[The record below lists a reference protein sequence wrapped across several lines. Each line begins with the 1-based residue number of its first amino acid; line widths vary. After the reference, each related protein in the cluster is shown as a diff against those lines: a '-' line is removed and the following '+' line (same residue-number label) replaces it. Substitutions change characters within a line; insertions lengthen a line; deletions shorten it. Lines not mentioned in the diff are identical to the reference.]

1 MRLYDKRMKKKIY
14 ILTLMFLGILFSSEV
29 SAQEN
34 ESSVQEVNVDDL
46 GTVTDEFQEYFF
58 EALKQKAIENYE
70 KAIVALQKCETLQ
83 PENAVVYFELG
94 KNYKALKKYELAIS
108 SLQKANRLK
117 PNQEWVLVELMDAFY
132 YDKDYEQAIL
142 IAQKLIPFN
151 SKYNENLADILF
163 ESQQYDALLALLDK
177 LDSELGLTE
186 YRTGLRQQ
194 IYALTENTSAQIQV
208 LLDAIKLNP
217 ENERNYL
224 NLIFVYSEQDMQ
236 KEAFET
242 AKNMEKIFPTSKV
255 VHLALYKFHLD
266 SGETGEAL
274 NSMKL
279 ILEAEEIDPDSKFK
293 VLNDF
298 LLFVN
303 ENPSYEDELL
313 GVAEMFSKSES
324 SPEIY
329 QRIGEY
335 YLKKDQKE
343 KALEY
348 FELGLE
354 KNLDNFDLLRNTL
367 LLQLDLLKLDNA
379 IKVSEQALEIFP
391 SQPIFYLIKGVA
403 LNKKKEF
410 TEALEILTFG
420 LDYLIDDQIV
430 TAEFYDQLSIA
441 YAGLGNTQK
450 AVEFNEKATQIKKSQ
465 N

>member
-1 MRLYDKRMKKKIY
+1 MKKKIY
-14 ILTLMFLGILFSSEV
+14 IGILMFLGILFSSEAT
-29 SAQEN
+29 AQDIETPA
-34 ESSVQEVNVDDL
+34 QEVNVDDL

-70 KAIVALQKCETLQ
+70 KAIVALQKCESLQ
-83 PENAVVYFELG
+83 PDNAVVHFELG
-94 KNYKALKKYELAIS
+94 KNYKALEKHDHAIS
-108 SLQKANRLK
+108 SLQKANRLQ
-117 PNQEWVLVELMDAFY
+117 PNQEWILVELMEAFY
-132 YDKDYEQAIL
+132 NDKDFEQAIL

-151 SKYNENLADILF
+151 SKYNENLADLLF
-163 ESQQYDALLALLDK
+163 ESQQYDALLSLLDK

-194 IYALTENTSAQIQV
+194 IYAVTENTPAQIQV

-266 SGETGEAL
+266 SGETSEAL

-279 ILEAEEIDPDSKFK
+279 ILEAEEIDPESKFK

-303 ENPSYEDELL
+303 ENPSYEDDLV
-313 GVAEMFSKSES
+313 GVAEMFAKSES

-329 QRIGEY
+329 QRFGEY
-335 YLKKDQKE
+335 YLIKNQKE
-343 KALEY
+343 KALGY
-348 FELGLE
+348 FELGIE

-367 LLQLDLLKLDNA
+367 LLQLDLLQLENALKL
-379 IKVSEQALEIFP
+379 SEQALEIFP
-391 SQPIFYLIKGVA
+391 SQPILYLIQGAA

-410 TEALEILTFG
+410 TEAAEILTFG
-420 LDYLIDDQIV
+420 LDYLIDDQIMK
-430 TAEFYDQLSIA
+430 AEFYDQLSIS
-441 YAGLGNTQK
+441 YTGLGNTKK
-450 AVEFNEKATQIKKSQ
+450 AIEFKEKSTQIKKSQ

>member
-1 MRLYDKRMKKKIY
+1 MKKKSY
-14 ILTLMFLGILFSSEV
+14 IVILMFLGILISSEAI
-29 SAQEN
+29 AQEI
-34 ESSVQEVNVDDL
+34 ETPVQDINVDDL

-70 KAIVALQKCETLQ
+70 KAIVALQKCESLQ

-94 KNYKALKKYELAIS
+94 KNYKALENYNKAIS
-108 SLQKANRLK
+108 SLQKANRLQ
-117 PNQEWVLVELMDAFY
+117 PNHEWVLVELMEAFY
-132 YDKDYEQAIL
+132 YDKDFEQAIL
-142 IAQKLIPFN
+142 IAQKLLPFN
-151 SKYNENLADILF
+151 SKYNENLADLLF
-163 ESQQYDALLALLDK
+163 ESQKYDSLLDLLDK

-194 IYALTENTSAQIQV
+194 IYALTKNTPAQIQV
-208 LLDAIKLNP
+208 LLDAIKLDP

-242 AKNMEKIFPTSKV
+242 AKNMEKIFPNSKV

-266 SGETGEAL
+266 SGDTKAAL

-313 GVAEMFSKSES
+313 EVAEMFSKSES

-329 QRIGEY
+329 QRFGEY
-335 YLKKDQKE
+335 YLIKNQKE
-343 KALEY
+343 KALGY
-348 FELGLE
+348 FELGIE

-367 LLQLDLLKLDNA
+367 LLQLDLSKLDNA
-379 IKVSEQALEIFP
+379 LKLSEQALEIFP
-391 SQPIFYLIKGVA
+391 SQPILYLIQGAA
-403 LNKKKEF
+403 LNKQKKF
-410 TEALEILTFG
+410 TEALERLTFG
-420 LDYLIDDQIV
+420 LDYLIDDQIM
-430 TAEFYDQLSIA
+430 TADFYDQLSIT
-441 YAGLGNTQK
+441 YTGLGN
-450 AVEFNEKATQIKKSQ
+450 AERAIEFSEKSTQIKKSH

>member
-1 MRLYDKRMKKKIY
+1 
-14 ILTLMFLGILFSSEV
+14 MFLGILFSSEAI
-29 SAQEN
+29 AQEI
-34 ESSVQEVNVDDL
+34 ETPAQDVNVDDL

-70 KAIVALQKCETLQ
+70 KAIVALQKCESLQ
-83 PENAVVYFELG
+83 PENAVIHFELG
-94 KNYKALKKYELAIS
+94 KNYNALEKYEQAIP

-117 PNQEWVLVELMDAFY
+117 PNQEWVLVELMDAFH
-132 YDKDYEQAIL
+132 DARDYEQAIL
-142 IAQKLIPFN
+142 IAEKLLPFN

-163 ESQQYDALLALLDK
+163 ESKQYDALLSLLDK

-194 IYALTENTSAQIQV
+194 IYALTDNTPAQIQV

-266 SGETGEAL
+266 SGETKAAL

-279 ILEAEEIDPDSKFK
+279 ILEAEEIDPESKFK

-313 GVAEMFSKSES
+313 EVAEMFSKSES

-329 QRIGEY
+329 QRFGEY
-335 YLKKDQKE
+335 YLKKNQKE
-343 KALEY
+343 KALGY
-348 FELGLE
+348 FELGIE

-367 LLQLDLLKLDNA
+367 LLQLDLSKLDNA
-379 IKVSEQALEIFP
+379 LKLSDKAIEIFP
-391 SQPIFYLIKGVA
+391 AQPILYLIKGAA

-410 TEALEILTFG
+410 TEAAEILTFG
-420 LDYLIDDQIV
+420 LDYLIDNQIM
-430 TAEFYDQLSIA
+430 TAEFYDQLSIT
-441 YAGLGNTQK
+441 YTGLGNAEK
-450 AVEFNEKATQIKKSQ
+450 AIEFNEKAAEIKKSQ

>member
-1 MRLYDKRMKKKIY
+1 MKKNRYLI
-14 ILTLMFLGILFSSEV
+14 ILIISGILFSSEV
-29 SAQEN
+29 IAQEI
-34 ESSVQEVNVDDL
+34 ETPVQEVNVDDL

-70 KAIVALQKCETLQ
+70 KAIVALKKCEGLQ
-83 PENAVVYFELG
+83 PDNAVVHFELG
-94 KNYKALKKYELAIS
+94 KNYKALENYEQSIS
-108 SLQKANRLK
+108 SLQKANRLQ
-117 PNQEWVLVELMDAFY
+117 PNQEWVLVELMEAFY

-142 IAQKLIPFN
+142 IAQKLLSFN
-151 SKYNENLADILF
+151 SKYNENLANLLF
-163 ESQQYDALLALLDK
+163 ESQQYDKLLSLLDT
-177 LDSELGLTE
+177 LDSKLGLTE

-194 IYALTENTSAQIQV
+194 IYALTQNTPAQIQV

-224 NLIFVYSEQDMQ
+224 NLIFVYSEQNMQ

-266 SGETGEAL
+266 SGETSEAL

-279 ILEAEEIDPDSKFK
+279 ILEAEEIDPVSKFK

-303 ENPSYEDELL
+303 ENPSYEELL
-313 GVAEMFSKSES
+313 QGVAEVFSRSEN

-329 QRIGEY
+329 QRFGEY
-335 YLKKDQKE
+335 YLIKNQKE
-343 KALEY
+343 KALGY
-348 FELGLE
+348 FELGIE
-354 KNLDNFDLLRNTL
+354 KNLDNFDLLRKTL
-367 LLQLDLLKLDNA
+367 LLQLDLLKLENA
-379 IKVSEQALEIFP
+379 LKLSEHAIEIFP
-391 SQPIFYLIKGVA
+391 AQPILYLIQGAA
-403 LNKKKEF
+403 LNKQKEF
-410 TEALEILTFG
+410 TEAAEILTFG
-420 LDYLIDDQIV
+420 LDYLIDDQKM

-441 YAGLGNTQK
+441 YTGLGNAQK
-450 AVEFNEKATQIKKSQ
+450 ATEFNEKATQIKKSQ

>member
-1 MRLYDKRMKKKIY
+1 MKKNRYLI
-14 ILTLMFLGILFSSEV
+14 ILIISGILFSSEV
-29 SAQEN
+29 IAQEI
-34 ESSVQEVNVDDL
+34 ETPVQEVNVDDL

-70 KAIVALQKCETLQ
+70 KAIVALQKCELLQ
-83 PENAVVYFELG
+83 PDNAVVHFELG
-94 KNYKALKKYELAIS
+94 KNYKALENYEQSIS
-108 SLQKANRLK
+108 SLQKANRLQ
-117 PNQEWVLVELMDAFY
+117 PNQEWVLVELMEAFY

-142 IAQKLIPFN
+142 IAQKLLPFN
-151 SKYNENLADILF
+151 SKYNENLANLLF
-163 ESQQYDALLALLDK
+163 ESQQYDKLLSLLDT
-177 LDSELGLTE
+177 LDSKLGLTE

-194 IYALTENTSAQIQV
+194 IYALTQNTPAQIQV

-224 NLIFVYSEQDMQ
+224 NLIFVYSEQNMQ

-266 SGETGEAL
+266 SGETSEAL

-279 ILEAEEIDPDSKFK
+279 ILEAEEIDPVSKFK

-303 ENPSYEDELL
+303 ENPSYEEELQ
-313 GVAEMFSKSES
+313 GVAEVFSRSEN

-329 QRIGEY
+329 QRFGEY
-335 YLKKDQKE
+335 YLIKNQKE
-343 KALEY
+343 KALGY
-348 FELGLE
+348 FELGIE
-354 KNLDNFDLLRNTL
+354 KNLDNFDLLRKTL
-367 LLQLDLLKLDNA
+367 LLQLDLLKLENA
-379 IKVSEQALEIFP
+379 LKLSEQAIEIFP
-391 SQPIFYLIKGVA
+391 AQPILYLIQGAA
-403 LNKKKEF
+403 LNKQKEF
-410 TEALEILTFG
+410 TEAAEILTFG
-420 LDYLIDDQIV
+420 LDYLIDDQKM

-441 YAGLGNTQK
+441 YTGLGNAQK
-450 AVEFNEKATQIKKSQ
+450 ATEFNEKATQIKKSQ

>member
-1 MRLYDKRMKKKIY
+1 MKKKSY
-14 ILTLMFLGILFSSEV
+14 IGILMFLGILFSSEAI
-29 SAQEN
+29 AQEI
-34 ESSVQEVNVDDL
+34 EIPVQDVNVDDL

-70 KAIVALQKCETLQ
+70 KAIVALQKCEGLQ
-83 PENAVVYFELG
+83 PENAVVHFELG
-94 KNYKALKKYELAIS
+94 KNYKALKKYEQAIS
-108 SLQKANRLK
+108 SLQKANRLQ

-132 YDKDYEQAIL
+132 YDKDYEQATL
-142 IAQKLIPFN
+142 IAQKLLPFN
-151 SKYNENLADILF
+151 SKYYENLANILF
-163 ESQQYDALLALLDK
+163 EDQQYDTLIKLLNK

-194 IYALTENTSAQIQV
+194 IYALTENTSGQIQV

-236 KEAFET
+236 EEAFEI
-242 AKNMEKIFPTSKV
+242 AKNMEKSFPTSKV

-266 SGETGEAL
+266 SGETTEAL

-279 ILEAEEIDPDSKFK
+279 ILEAEEIDPVSKFK

-313 GVAEMFSKSES
+313 EVAEVFSKAES

-329 QRIGEY
+329 QRFGEY
-335 YLKKDQKE
+335 YLIKNQKE
-343 KALEY
+343 KALGY
-348 FELGLE
+348 FELGIE

-367 LLQLDLLKLDNA
+367 LLQVDLLKLDNA
-379 IKVSEQALEIFP
+379 LKLSEKAIEIFP
-391 SQPIFYLIKGVA
+391 AQPILYLIQGAA

-420 LDYLIDDQIV
+420 LDYLIDDQIL
-430 TAEFYDQLSIA
+430 TAEFFDQLSIT
-441 YAGLGNTQK
+441 YTGLGN
-450 AVEFNEKATQIKKSQ
+450 AEKATEFSEKSTQIKKSQ